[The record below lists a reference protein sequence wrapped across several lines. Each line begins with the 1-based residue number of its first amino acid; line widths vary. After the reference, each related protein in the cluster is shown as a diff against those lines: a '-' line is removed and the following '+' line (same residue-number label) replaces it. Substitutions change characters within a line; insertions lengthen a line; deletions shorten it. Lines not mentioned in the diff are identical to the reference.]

1 MVCKESTKLSF
12 NIPHVPDTIKKECER
27 MKFDEHT
34 LELSILELFKDEKY
48 SYLPGSEIHREK
60 SAVLL
65 VEDIKQ
71 YLTDRYSS
79 VGLTRD
85 EMDAIIHKIDAIS
98 GSVYE
103 ANKAFI
109 RLLMDGFIFTRND
122 RSQKD
127 IYISLINYEEPAK
140 NIFKIVNQVE
150 IQGYEQTRIP
160 DAIVYVN
167 GLPLV
172 VLEFKTA
179 IN

>member
-1 MVCKESTKLSF
+1 
-12 NIPHVPDTIKKECER
+12 

-127 IYISLINYEEPAK
+127 IYISLLKAC
-140 NIFKIVNQVE
+140 IFGALIALVCATK
-150 IQGYEQTRIP
+150 GYQTRGGAREVGTSTTQA
-160 DAIVYVN
+160 AILSTIYMLVADFLVN
-167 GLPLV
+167 FV
-172 VLEFKTA
+172 FYIV
-179 IN
+179 